1 MAGKT
6 LRLIV
11 VTPEKTV
18 LDETV
23 EALRFPL
30 FDGEI
35 GVLPGR
41 LPMIGRLGC
50 GTLYIDQV
58 DGSVKTQFIDGG
70 FVQVRDSVVTLLTD
84 RCLSVE
90 KLSKD
95 SAQQL
100 LEQARTRK
108 ARSEHE
114 IASRDRDLTRAR
126 KMLAALKNV

>member
-6 LRLIV
+6 LRLVV

-18 LDETV
+18 IDETV

-30 FDGEI
+30 FDGDI

-50 GTLYIDQV
+50 GLLFMEQT
-58 DGSVKTQFIDGG
+58 DGHVKSQFIDGG

-84 RCLSVE
+84 RCLPVD
-90 KLSKD
+90 KLSKE

-100 LEQARTRK
+100 LEQAKTKK
-108 ARSEHE
+108 ARSDHE
-114 IASRDRDLTRAR
+114 LAARERDLTRAR
-126 KMLAALKNV
+126 KMLAALKSI

>member
-23 EALRFPL
+23 ESLRFPL

-50 GTLYIDQV
+50 GNLYIDHT
-58 DGSVKTQFIDGG
+58 DGSVKTLFIDSG

-84 RCLSVE
+84 RCLPAD

-95 SAQQL
+95 AALQL
-100 LEQARTRK
+100 QEQARTRK
-108 ARSEHE
+108 SRTDHE
-114 IASRDRDLTRAR
+114 VASRDRDLTRAR
-126 KMLAALKNV
+126 KMLAALKKI

>member
-6 LRLIV
+6 LRLVV

-18 LDETV
+18 IDETV

-30 FDGEI
+30 FDGDI

-50 GTLYIDQV
+50 GMLFIEQV
-58 DGSVKTQFIDGG
+58 DGTVKSQFIDGG

-95 SAQQL
+95 AAQQL
-100 LEQARTRK
+100 LEQAKTRK
-108 ARSEHE
+108 ARSDHDL
-114 IASRDRDLTRAR
+114 ALRDRDLTRAR
-126 KMLAALKNV
+126 KMLAALKSV